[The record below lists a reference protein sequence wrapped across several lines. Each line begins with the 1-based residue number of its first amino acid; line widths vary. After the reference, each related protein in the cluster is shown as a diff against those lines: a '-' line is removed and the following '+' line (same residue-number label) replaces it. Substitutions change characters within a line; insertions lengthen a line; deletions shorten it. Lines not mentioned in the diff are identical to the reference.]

1 MIKQT
6 IEEKIRQRR
15 SQMLIHSCLY
25 YEMDES
31 VIDDHTWQRWAD
43 ELAELRLIVA
53 EDHEQAREE
62 REELRRATIGI
73 ANLLASLDSDRP
85 TILRK
90 LNSIE
95 NKLDRFLERRDGEN
109 ADG

>member
-1 MIKQT
+1 MQANNQPDRLNR
-6 IEEKIRQRR
+6 IEL
-15 SQMLIHSCLY
+15 LIEGNARAIQALA
-25 YEMDES
+25 
-31 VIDDHTWQRWAD
+31 DD
-43 ELAELRLIVA
+43 LAELRLIVA